1 MLELRD
7 LTVKIDGHV
16 VLKNVNLN
24 IKQGQVH
31 VIMGPNGAGKSSLAL
46 TIMGHP
52 DYKVVS
58 GDILFENESVK
69 QLPAFERAR
78 KGLFLAFQTPPE
90 IEGVSLTTMLRHSLK
105 SLNKYPGYKQF
116 MQELDKQAMLVN
128 LSKKLLGKSLNQGFS
143 GGEKKRSE
151 LLQLLLLNPKL
162 AILDE
167 IDSGLDVDA
176 LKALSN
182 IFRARKQ
189 ASRSCLIITHYS
201 RILNYVKPDF
211 VHVLINGE
219 IKASGDEHLARKIE
233 EQGFKQFL
241 K

>member
-1 MLELRD
+1 
-7 LTVKIDGHV
+7 
-16 VLKNVNLN
+16 
-24 IKQGQVH
+24 
-31 VIMGPNGAGKSSLAL
+31 
-46 TIMGHP
+46 
-52 DYKVVS
+52 
-58 GDILFENESVK
+58 
-69 QLPAFERAR
+69 
-78 KGLFLAFQTPPE
+78 
-90 IEGVSLTTMLRHSLK
+90 
-105 SLNKYPGYKQF
+105 
-116 MQELDKQAMLVN
+116 MQELEKQAMVVN

-151 LLQLLLLNPKL
+151 LLQLLMMNPKL

-182 IFRARKQ
+182 IFRVRKQ

-211 VHVLINGE
+211 VHVLVNGE
-219 IKASGDEHLARKIE
+219 IKASGDERLARKIE

-241 K
+241 S